1 MGKASK
7 IESWRLIIYPFIKYP
22 LLIILDISS
31 INKQKLCHSLIIN
44 NLARKKCVQQN

>member
-7 IESWRLIIYPFIKYP
+7 IEGLRLIIYPFIKYP

-44 NLARKKCVQQN
+44 DLAWKKWGHKN